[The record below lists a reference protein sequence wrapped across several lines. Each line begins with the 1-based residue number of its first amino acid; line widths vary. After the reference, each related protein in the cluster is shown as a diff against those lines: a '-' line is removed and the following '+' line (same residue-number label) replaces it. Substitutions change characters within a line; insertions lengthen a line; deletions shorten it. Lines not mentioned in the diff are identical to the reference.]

1 LRSGSEDGFTHEP
14 SQHVKAHL
22 VHFNMFEI
30 LYVTMT
36 RDLCVPCYLTS
47 QMDETSGLAD
57 VVWSRAA

>member
-1 LRSGSEDGFTHEP
+1 
-14 SQHVKAHL
+14 
-22 VHFNMFEI
+22 MFEI